1 MFFNWISRCWG
12 GMGVNTKFEKARVN
26 CSIPDWTAPYQ
37 NDIQGKYQIISVIIQ
52 SFKGENP

>member
-37 NDIQGKYQIISVIIQ
+37 NDILGNNFTILVIIE
-52 SFKGENP
+52 SFKG